1 MEHQNFFHFT
11 SLTFYFLLHVKRMGL
26 HIFLPFQ
33 LKGGQKPS
41 MTLKVHYIVFTWLG
55 WPQWVSFKNK
65 RHQKVPKELILA
77 GVLNPSRQKSLR
89 WKIPPSKSLHRKIP
103 PAKFL
108 RRQQENTSQQNI
120 SKQNTYQKNTSKNKK
135 NLLMN
140 FKWFLLIYI

>member
-1 MEHQNFFHFT
+1 MEHQNFFHST

-26 HIFLPFQ
+26 HIFLPIQ

-103 PAKFL
+103 PAKSL
-108 RRQQENTSQQNI
+108 RRKI
-120 SKQNTYQKNTSKNKK
+120 PLSKIFLGKIPIRKIPLKIKS
-135 NLLMN
+135 LLMN

>member
-103 PAKFL
+103 PAKSL
-108 RRQQENTSQQNI
+108 RRKI
-120 SKQNTYQKNTSKNKK
+120 PLSKIFLGKIPTSKIPLKIK
-135 NLLMN
+135 SLLMN